1 MEDSKALIEEPEEVV
16 EASIEAPSEEASEPE
31 LSMQELLDAE
41 GLDFDIPKSGDIRKG
56 VIASISS
63 SEILVSVGAKSEG
76 VVTGKELSQLDASI
90 LESYEIGQEIRVYV
104 LNPEDRN
111 GNLALSISRA
121 QEELDWELVETLK
134 ENNES
139 YTGVVSGYNKGGLI
153 VPIGMLRGF
162 VPGSQISLTRR
173 TSGSSP
179 EQRWGQLIDESIKVE
194 IVEVDRSRRR
204 LILSERKAL
213 NETRETLKDRLLEEL
228 EVGSIRSGR
237 VTSLANFGAFV
248 NIDGADGLVHLS
260 EVSWE
265 RIKHPKDVLSIG
277 EEVETKIIS
286 IDREQKRIG
295 LSIRQTQ
302 DNPWLDKVN
311 DLKEGQLV
319 EGSITHLTDFGA
331 FARLGERD
339 LEGLI
344 HISELSTERIEHP
357 KEIVKLGDTLTL
369 RIIKIDREKFRIGLS
384 LRKVD
389 SGAYIDLDWKMA
401 QEDFIDEAAEDVVVE
416 TEAEEVPVAEV
427 ESTQDEPAVEDA
439 AAETEEEAP
448 MAEVETA
455 EGEPAAE
462 DAVAET
468 EKETPVAEVETVEDE
483 PAAEDASAE
492 TEEEAPV
499 AEVETAEGEPAV
511 EDAAAETEEETP
523 VAEVETAEGEPAAE
537 DAVAESEEEA
547 PVAEVE
553 TAEDEPAPEEEPVP
567 EEEA

>member
-1 MEDSKALIEEPEEVV
+1 MEESKVLIEEREEVV
-16 EASIEAPSEEASEPE
+16 EAATEEASEPDF
-31 LSMQELLDAE
+31 SMQELLDME
-41 GLDFDIPKSGDIRKG
+41 GLDIELPKSGDIRKG
-56 VIASISS
+56 VIASISA
-63 SEILVSVGAKSEG
+63 SEILISIGAKSEG
-76 VVTGKELSQLDASI
+76 VVTGKELSQIDASI
-90 LESYEIGQEIRVYV
+90 LESYEVGQEIRVYV

-111 GNLALSISRA
+111 GNLSLSISRA
-121 QEELDWELVETLK
+121 QEELDWQLVETLK
-134 ENNES
+134 EENNS
-139 YTGVVSGYNKGGLI
+139 YDGVISGFNKGGLI

-173 TSGSSP
+173 TSGSTP
-179 EQRWGQLIDESIKVE
+179 EQRWSQLIGEDITVE

-265 RIKHPKDVLSIG
+265 RIKHPKDVLAIG

-302 DNPWLDKVN
+302 DNPWLVKVD

-319 EGSITHLTDFGA
+319 EGSITHITDFGA

-357 KEIVKLGDTLTL
+357 KEIVKLGDNLTL
-369 RIIKIDREKFRIGLS
+369 RIIKIDRDKFRIGLS

-401 QEDFIDEAAEDVVVE
+401 QEDFDDEVE
-416 TEAEEVPVAEV
+416 AVVPVAEA
-427 ESTQDEPAVEDA
+427 EEPAIEDESVSGEVAEVEEA
-439 AAETEEEAP
+439 QAPVAEAEAAKEEPAAEEAVAEVEEIPA
-448 MAEVETA
+448 AEVETPK
-455 EGEPAAE
+455 EEPDPE
-462 DAVAET
+462 DQ
-468 EKETPVAEVETVEDE
+468 
-483 PAAEDASAE
+483 
-492 TEEEAPV
+492 
-499 AEVETAEGEPAV
+499 
-511 EDAAAETEEETP
+511 
-523 VAEVETAEGEPAAE
+523 
-537 DAVAESEEEA
+537 
-547 PVAEVE
+547 
-553 TAEDEPAPEEEPVP
+553 PAPEEE
-567 EEEA
+567 A

>member
-1 MEDSKALIEEPEEVV
+1 MEDSKALIEEREEIV
-16 EASIEAPSEEASEPE
+16 EADVEETSEPE
-31 LSMQELLDAE
+31 ISMQDLLDSE
-41 GLDFDIPKSGDIRKG
+41 GLEIDLPKSGDIRTG
-56 VIASISS
+56 MIASISS
-63 SEILVSVGAKSEG
+63 SEILISIGAKSEG
-76 VVTGKELSQLDASI
+76 IVTGKELSQIDTDI
-90 LESYEIGQEIRVYV
+90 LESYEVGQEIRVYV

-111 GNLALSISRA
+111 GNLSLSISRA

-134 ENNES
+134 ENDEFFD
-139 YTGVVSGYNKGGLI
+139 GIISGFNKGGLI

-179 EQRWGQLIDESIKVE
+179 EQRWSQLVGESIKVGV
-194 IVEVDRSRRR
+194 VEVDRSRRR

-228 EVGSIRSGR
+228 EVGSVRAGR

-286 IDREQKRIG
+286 IDRELKRIG

-302 DNPWLDKVN
+302 DNPWLGKVS

-357 KEIVKLGDTLTL
+357 KEIVKLGDSLTL

-401 QEDFIDEAAEDVVVE
+401 QEDLDKDITEDAVAEADEETTVVDVDTEAAAEVV
-416 TEAEEVPVAEV
+416 VAEV
-427 ESTQDEPAVEDA
+427 ETAKDEPAVEEI
-439 AAETEEEAP
+439 AAETEEEA
-448 MAEVETA
+448 V
-455 EGEPAAE
+455 
-462 DAVAET
+462 
-468 EKETPVAEVETVEDE
+468 VAEVETEKEE
-483 PAAEDASAE
+483 PAVEEVAAG
-492 TEEEAPV
+492 TEEEAVV
-499 AEVETAEGEPAV
+499 AEVETEKEKPASEEIV
-511 EDAAAETEEETP
+511 AKAEEEEA
-523 VAEVETAEGEPAAE
+523 VAEVETEKEEPAVE
-537 DAVAESEEEA
+537 EVVAEAEEEEPA
-547 PVAEVE
+547 PDE
-553 TAEDEPAPEEEPVP
+553 EPAPEEE
-567 EEEA
+567 A

>member
-1 MEDSKALIEEPEEVV
+1 MEESKALIEEPEKIVEVVV
-16 EASIEAPSEEASEPE
+16 EAPSDETSEPE

-56 VIASISS
+56 IIASISS
-63 SEILVSVGAKSEG
+63 SEILISIGAKSEG
-76 VVTGKELSQLDASI
+76 VVTGKELSQLDTSL
-90 LESYEIGQEIRVYV
+90 LESYELGQEIRVYV

-111 GNLALSISRA
+111 GNLSLSISRA

-153 VPIGMLRGF
+153 VPIGALRGF

-173 TSGSSP
+173 TSGASP

-265 RIKHPKDVLSIG
+265 RIKHPKDVLTIG

-302 DNPWLDKVN
+302 DNPWLDKVS

-401 QEDFIDEAAEDVVVE
+401 QEDFSDEDAEDTAVE
-416 TEAEEVPVAEV
+416 TEAEE
-427 ESTQDEPAVEDA
+427 T
-439 AAETEEEAP
+439 
-448 MAEVETA
+448 
-455 EGEPAAE
+455 PAA
-462 DAVAET
+462 
-468 EKETPVAEVETVEDE
+468 KQLPKLRQKKLLQLKQK
-483 PAAEDASAE
+483 
-492 TEEEAPV
+492 
-499 AEVETAEGEPAV
+499 
-511 EDAAAETEEETP
+511 
-523 VAEVETAEGEPAAE
+523 
-537 DAVAESEEEA
+537 
-547 PVAEVE
+547 
-553 TAEDEPAPEEEPVP
+553 
-567 EEEA
+567 

>member
-1 MEDSKALIEEPEEVV
+1 MEDSKALIEEREEIV
-16 EASIEAPSEEASEPE
+16 EADVEETFEPE
-31 LSMQELLDAE
+31 LSMQDLLDSE
-41 GLDFDIPKSGDIRKG
+41 GLEIDLPKSGDIRTG
-56 VIASISS
+56 MIASISS
-63 SEILVSVGAKSEG
+63 SEILISIGAKSEG
-76 VVTGKELSQLDASI
+76 IVSGKELSQIDSDI
-90 LESYEIGQEIRVYV
+90 LESYEVGLEIRVYV

-111 GNLALSISRA
+111 GNLSLSISRA

-134 ENNES
+134 ENDEFFE
-139 YTGVVSGYNKGGLI
+139 GVISGFNKGGLI

-173 TSGSSP
+173 TSGSTP
-179 EQRWGQLIDESIKVE
+179 EQRWSQLVDESIKVGV
-194 IVEVDRSRRR
+194 VEVDRSRRR

-228 EVGSIRSGR
+228 EVGSVRSGR

-302 DNPWLDKVN
+302 DNPWLGKVS

-319 EGSITHLTDFGA
+319 EGNITHLTDFGA

-357 KEIVKLGDTLTL
+357 KEIVKLGDSLTL

-401 QEDFIDEAAEDVVVE
+401 QEDFDKDVADDTVAEADEETAVVDADAEAP
-416 TEAEEVPVAEV
+416 EAVVAEV
-427 ESTQDEPAVEDA
+427 ETAKEEPAVEEV
-439 AAETEEEAP
+439 AAETEEEA
-448 MAEVETA
+448 V
-455 EGEPAAE
+455 
-462 DAVAET
+462 
-468 EKETPVAEVETVEDE
+468 
-483 PAAEDASAE
+483 
-492 TEEEAPV
+492 V
-499 AEVETAEGEPAV
+499 AEVETAKEEPAVEEVVAETAEAPEAEVETAKEEPAVEEVVSETEAEAPEAEVESTQEEPAV
-511 EDAAAETEEETP
+511 EDV
-523 VAEVETAEGEPAAE
+523 VAEVE
-537 DAVAESEEEA
+537 EEA
-547 PVAEVE
+547 AVAEVE
-553 TAEDEPAPEEEPVP
+553 ATKEEPVP
-567 EEEA
+567 EEEPAPEEEA

>member
-16 EASIEAPSEEASEPE
+16 EVSVEAPSEEASEPE

-331 FARLGERD
+331 FARLGERE

-567 EEEA
+567 EDEA

>member
-1 MEDSKALIEEPEEVV
+1 MEDSKALIEEREEIV
-16 EASIEAPSEEASEPE
+16 EVDVEETSEPE
-31 LSMQELLDAE
+31 ISMQDLLDSE
-41 GLDFDIPKSGDIRKG
+41 GLEIDLPKSGDIRSG
-56 VIASISS
+56 MIASISS
-63 SEILVSVGAKSEG
+63 SEILISIGAKSEG
-76 VVTGKELSQLDASI
+76 IVTGKELSQIDSDI
-90 LESYEIGQEIRVYV
+90 LESYEVGQEIRVYV

-111 GNLALSISRA
+111 GNLSLSISRA

-134 ENNES
+134 ENDEFFD
-139 YTGVVSGYNKGGLI
+139 GIISGFNKGGLI

-179 EQRWGQLIDESIKVE
+179 EQRWSQLVGESIKVGV
-194 IVEVDRSRRR
+194 VEVDRSRRR

-228 EVGSIRSGR
+228 EVGSVRTGR

-302 DNPWLDKVN
+302 DNPWLGKVS

-357 KEIVKLGDTLTL
+357 KEIVKLGDSLTL

-401 QEDFIDEAAEDVVVE
+401 QEDFDKDITEDAVAEAGEETTVVDVDAEAAA
-416 TEAEEVPVAEV
+416 EAVVAEV
-427 ESTQDEPAVEDA
+427 ETAKEEPAVEEVV
-439 AAETEEEAP
+439 AETEEEA
-448 MAEVETA
+448 V
-455 EGEPAAE
+455 
-462 DAVAET
+462 
-468 EKETPVAEVETVEDE
+468 VAEVETEKEE
-483 PAAEDASAE
+483 PAIEEAVA
-492 TEEEAPV
+492 EEEAAV
-499 AEVETAEGEPAV
+499 AEVETEKE
-511 EDAAAETEEETP
+511 
-523 VAEVETAEGEPAAE
+523 
-537 DAVAESEEEA
+537 
-547 PVAEVE
+547 
-553 TAEDEPAPEEEPVP
+553 EPAPDAEPAP
-567 EEEA
+567 AEEA